1 MRERRRAHLPPPP
14 QWEDEPL
21 PDDSDG
27 GWLIIYLDVMT
38 LMLSLFVL
46 LLAYSTYSD
55 EDYQTLTRT
64 LSNPV
69 AVRGEVTAPVE
80 PVLQLKEQEAAIDK
94 PAEIEAEQQLEEQFR
109 SALKSQGLADS
120 IEVTVSANQVN
131 IQIRESILFEL
142 GRAELTE
149 EGQGVLVKLVPLLA
163 NASEHTLSI
172 EGHTDS
178 SPIATPQFPSNWEL
192 SAQRATGVL
201 RFLLSQG
208 IASERMRA
216 VGYADTQPLADND
229 TEEGRARNRRVSL
242 VLHLSGSD

>member
-1 MRERRRAHLPPPP
+1 LKERRRAHLPPPP
-14 QWEDEPL
+14 QWEEEPL

-46 LLAYSTYSD
+46 LLAYSTYSE
-55 EDYQTLTRT
+55 EDYKVLTRT

-69 AVRGEVTAPVE
+69 AVRGQVVAQVE
-80 PVLQLKEQEAAIDK
+80 PVLQRKNQEAAIDK
-94 PAEIEAEQQLEEQFR
+94 PAEIASERQMEEQFR
-109 SALKSQGLADS
+109 SALQRQGLADS

-131 IQIRESILFEL
+131 IQIRESILFQL
-142 GRAELTE
+142 GRAELTA
-149 EGQGVLVKLVPLLA
+149 EGQDVLVKLVPLL
-163 NASEHTLSI
+163 SSGGDHTLSI

-201 RFLLSQG
+201 RFLLGQG

-216 VGYADTQPLADND
+216 VGYADTQPLSDNE

-242 VLHLSGSD
+242 VLHLPGDQ

>member
-1 MRERRRAHLPPPP
+1 MKERRRAHLPPPP
-14 QWEDEPL
+14 QWEEEPL
-21 PDDSDG
+21 PDESDG

-46 LLAYSTYSD
+46 LLAYSTYSE
-55 EDYQTLTRT
+55 EDYQVLTRT

-69 AVRGEVTAPVE
+69 AVRGKVAAPVE
-80 PVLQLKEQEAAIDK
+80 PVLQKKEKEATIDK
-94 PAEIEAEQQLEEQFR
+94 PAEIETERQLEAQYR
-109 SALKSQGLADS
+109 SVLQSQGLADS
-120 IEVTVSANQVN
+120 VEVTVTANQVN

-142 GRAELTE
+142 GRAALTA
-149 EGQGVLVKLVPLLA
+149 EGEGVLVKLVPLLTS
-163 NASEHTLSI
+163 ASDHTLSI

-201 RFLLSQG
+201 RFLLGQG

-216 VGYADTQPLADND
+216 VGYADTQPLTEND
-229 TEEGRARNRRVSL
+229 TNEGRARNRRVSL
-242 VLHLSGSD
+242 VLHRPEIE

>member
-1 MRERRRAHLPPPP
+1 
-14 QWEDEPL
+14 
-21 PDDSDG
+21 
-27 GWLIIYLDVMT
+27 
-38 LMLSLFVL
+38 MLSLFVL

-201 RFLLSQG
+201 RFF
-208 IASERMRA
+208 
-216 VGYADTQPLADND
+216 TQPGNCLGAHAGCRLCGYPA
-229 TEEGRARNRRVSL
+229 TG
-242 VLHLSGSD
+242 